1 MTETHLR
8 VKTMANGNSVGLTC
22 EAKSSWK
29 QLLATN
35 FERVELQTNGTTW
48 GYYKATINFTSQIYD
63 KLALPP
69 YETKVTVSLKIV
81 FALPFKTAFAWLERW
96 FQPLYYNCCKL
107 IGSGF
112 GFEYGF
118 GKFGTYDWTLAITIG
133 PTQREYR
140 TVLQP

>member
-69 YETKVTVSLKIV
+69 YETKVTVLLKYL
-81 FALPFKTAFAWLERW
+81 FT
-96 FQPLYYNCCKL
+96 FQNSVRVAREAVP
-107 IGSGF
+107 
-112 GFEYGF
+112 
-118 GKFGTYDWTLAITIG
+118 ATI
-133 PTQREYR
+133 
-140 TVLQP
+140 LQLL